1 MSAACRNAAGPAPAP
16 NRSSHSPSSER
27 SASYCRR
34 NATASPSA
42 GSTRVCTVR
51 TASLTMSALGG
62 PRGRAVPGERG
73 VSRAGAESVEPLAEL
88 RAERVVLPAQR
99 DGFTERR
106 LDARVHR
113 PDRVVDDVGA
123 ERAERAE
130 RARRAR
136 DEDRRD
142 PDLAGDERADHG

>member
-1 MSAACRNAAGPAPAP
+1 DLVRLADVAHVGGVPERRGP
-16 NRSSHSPSSER
+16 
-27 SASYCRR
+27 
-34 NATASPSA
+34 
-42 GSTRVCTVR
+42 
-51 TASLTMSALGG
+51 
-62 PRGRAVPGERG
+62 
-73 VSRAGAESVEPLAEL
+73 RAGAESLEPLAEL
-88 RAERVVLPAQR
+88 RAERVVLLAQR

-142 PDLAGDERADHG
+142 PDLAGDERADHGPGAAEGDQREISRIDGGTRENLGELRVP